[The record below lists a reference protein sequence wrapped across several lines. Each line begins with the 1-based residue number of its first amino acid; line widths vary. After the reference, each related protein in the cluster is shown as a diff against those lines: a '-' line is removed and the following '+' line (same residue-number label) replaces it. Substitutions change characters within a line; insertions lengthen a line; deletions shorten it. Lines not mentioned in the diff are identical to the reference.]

1 MSKRNFRI
9 GMVVFTVFL
18 LFCAGRMMIAD
29 ATEAKKNA
37 VTLLQN
43 ADLTEKQLIG
53 ATALADLKSNTS
65 ELQDDADNS
74 ALQGTT
80 EDDVEDLGPQSTPE
94 DSVES
99 SKPQSTPED
108 NVESSEP
115 QSTPGDEV
123 ENPEPQDTPQSDA
136 SSSDKPKSSPSVDD
150 GEAPAKSKSKEMRA
164 VWIYFSELDKKATSY
179 TKWKNYIDK
188 TFDTCKENKMNTI
201 ILQVRP
207 CADAMYPSKYYPW
220 SKYAAGKAGKNPGF
234 DPLKYAVS
242 AAHKRGLE
250 IQAWVNPYRIT
261 LPSTKLSSLP
271 ASSIARKWASSSKKS
286 ERRNV
291 LKLDGAY
298 YFNPASSQVQ
308 KLVANGVQEIV
319 KNYDVDGIHMDDY
332 FYPSLGTANLKKFD
346 YSEYKT
352 YVKDAK
358 KDGTSPQSLV
368 GWRRSNV
375 NKMVKKVYSAVKQA
389 DKNCVFGISPAGNL
403 SNLYASTKYYSD
415 VKAWMKSTK
424 YIDYIC
430 PQIYWSF
437 TQKTA
442 PYKKMV
448 NEWTAIPRSKQ
459 VKLYIGLAGYR
470 AGISLKE
477 AKAVTDTGW
486 AKSNTVLKR
495 QVQYARSTKEVSG
508 LCIFSYGTF
517 TRKTASKE
525 VKNLLKVLK

>member
-1 MSKRNFRI
+1 MMNKRNWRI
-9 GMVVFTVFL
+9 GMVVFTLFL
-18 LFCAGRMMIAD
+18 VFCAGRMMIAD
-29 ATEAKKNA
+29 ATEAKENTVA
-37 VTLLQN
+37 LLQN
-43 ADLTEKQLIG
+43 ADSDSAQEQQTDLTEPTDQ
-53 ATALADLKSNTS
+53 
-65 ELQDDADNS
+65 
-74 ALQGTT
+74 
-80 EDDVEDLGPQSTPE
+80 
-94 DSVES
+94 
-99 SKPQSTPED
+99 
-108 NVESSEP
+108 
-115 QSTPGDEV
+115 
-123 ENPEPQDTPQSDA
+123 PEPSPSPKAEGKVA
-136 SSSDKPKSSPSVDD
+136 SSS
-150 GEAPAKSKSKEMRA
+150 GGMSKEMRA
-164 VWIYFSELDKKATSY
+164 VWIYFSEMDKKASSY
-179 TKWKNYIDK
+179 SKWKDYIDK
-188 TFDTCKENKMNTI
+188 TFDTCKANKMNTV

-207 CADAMYPSKYYPW
+207 FADAMYPSKYYPW
-220 SKYAAGKAGKNPGF
+220 SKCAAGKAGRNPGF

-242 AAHKRGLE
+242 AAHKRGLD

-261 LPSTKLSSLP
+261 LPSMKFSSLP
-271 ASSIARKWASSSKKS
+271 AGSIARKWASSNKKS

-308 KLVANGVQEIV
+308 NLVANGVREIV
-319 KNYDVDGIHMDDY
+319 KNYDIDGIHMDDY
-332 FYPSLGTANLKKFD
+332 FYPSLGTKNFKKFD
-346 YSEYKT
+346 YSEYQSYAKA
-352 YVKDAK
+352 AK
-358 KDGTSPQSLV
+358 KGGASPQSLV
-368 GWRRSNV
+368 SWRRNNV

-415 VKAWMKSTK
+415 VKLWMKSAN

-448 NEWTAIPRSKQ
+448 KEWTAIPRNKK
-459 VKLYIGLAGYR
+459 VKLFVGLAGYR

-486 AKSNTVLKR
+486 AKSNTILKR
-495 QVQYARSTKEVSG
+495 QVEYARSTKQVSG

>member
-1 MSKRNFRI
+1 MMNKRNLRI
-9 GMVVFTVFL
+9 GMVVFTLFL
-18 LFCAGRMMIAD
+18 IFCAGRMMIAD
-29 ATEAKKNA
+29 ATEAKENTVA
-37 VTLLQN
+37 LLQN
-43 ADLTEKQLIG
+43 ADSDSAQEQQTDLTEPTDQPSPK
-53 ATALADLKSNTS
+53 A
-65 ELQDDADNS
+65 
-74 ALQGTT
+74 
-80 EDDVEDLGPQSTPE
+80 EDKV
-94 DSVES
+94 
-99 SKPQSTPED
+99 
-108 NVESSEP
+108 
-115 QSTPGDEV
+115 
-123 ENPEPQDTPQSDA
+123 A
-136 SSSDKPKSSPSVDD
+136 SSS
-150 GEAPAKSKSKEMRA
+150 GGMSKEMRA
-164 VWIYFSELDKKATSY
+164 VWIYFSEMDKKASSY
-179 TKWKNYIDK
+179 SKWKDYIDK
-188 TFDTCKENKMNTI
+188 TFDTCKANKMNTV

-207 CADAMYPSKYYPW
+207 FADAMYPSKYYPW
-220 SKYAAGKAGKNPGF
+220 SKCAAGKAGRNPGF

-242 AAHKRGLE
+242 AAHKRGLD

-261 LPSTKLSSLP
+261 LPSMKFSSLP
-271 ASSIARKWASSSKKS
+271 AGSIARKWASSKKKS

-308 KLVANGVQEIV
+308 NLVANGVREIV
-319 KNYDVDGIHMDDY
+319 NNYDIDGIHMDDY
-332 FYPSLGTANLKKFD
+332 FYPSLGTKNLKKFD
-346 YSEYKT
+346 YSEYQSYAKA
-352 YVKDAK
+352 AK
-358 KDGTSPQSLV
+358 KGGASPQSLV
-368 GWRRSNV
+368 SWRRNNV

-389 DKNCVFGISPAGNL
+389 DKSCVFGISPAGNL

-415 VKAWMKSTK
+415 VKLWMKSAN

-448 NEWTAIPRSKQ
+448 KEWTAIPRNKK
-459 VKLYIGLAGYR
+459 VKLFVGLAGYR

-486 AKSNTVLKR
+486 AKSNTILKR
-495 QVQYARSTKEVSG
+495 QVEYARSTKQVSG